1 MAGNELLEVLW
12 GGAIEA
18 TVSKRQNFV
27 IDALIHRQPV
37 KLSPDRFDMLCH
49 FFCASH
55 CPCCGVVDKL
65 KTVSF

>member
-37 KLSPDRFDMLCH
+37 KSSPDRFDMLCH
-49 FFCASH
+49 FFC
-55 CPCCGVVDKL
+55 VRV
-65 KTVSF
+65 TVLAAVLWTS

>member
-37 KLSPDRFDMLCH
+37 KSSPDRFDMLCH
-49 FFCASH
+49 FF
-55 CPCCGVVDKL
+55 VRV
-65 KTVSF
+65 TVLAAVLWTS